1 MAGWSISRVEGPL
14 APFARGFEDVL
25 NGQGYAQRTRR
36 TLLGLVEQFS
46 RWLDR
51 RGLPVDAVTSSV
63 VEDFLWERNVHASWK
78 PTSRTLQPF
87 VRYLQEVGA
96 AAPAARMGASSPV
109 GVLCE
114 RFGRYLASERGLSAG
129 TIANYVGV
137 AEQFLAWARLP
148 QPGDVVQLSALDA
161 AAVSGFVTVQATRCS
176 VGSAKNVV
184 TGLRSLLG
192 WLQVQGNI
200 PGGLAEAVPSVA
212 GWAGDVLPKA
222 FTSTQVEA
230 LLSGCDRQ
238 RAGGRRDYAVMMLML
253 RLGLRAGEVAALQLR
268 DVDWRAGEIVVH
280 GKGNTFERL
289 PLPADVGEAVA
300 DYLRQGRPPSVDRTV
315 FLRDRAPHSR
325 LTAEGIADRV
335 RVAGKRTGVAEANAH
350 RLRHTAATM
359 MLRAGASLP
368 EVALVLRHRS
378 TATTARYAKVDQNT
392 LRGLARPWP
401 GTL

>member
-1 MAGWSISRVEGPL
+1 MAGGLISRVEGPL
-14 APFARGFEDVL
+14 APFAPGFGEALDR
-25 NGQGYAQRTRR
+25 QGYAQLTRR
-36 TLLGLVEQFS
+36 SLLGLVGQFS
-46 RWLDR
+46 RWLEH
-51 RGLPVDAVTSSV
+51 RGLPVDVVTSSV
-63 VEDFLWERNVHASWK
+63 VEDFLRERNVDASWK

-96 AAPAARMGASSPV
+96 AAPTAPVAASSPV

-137 AEQFLAWARLP
+137 AEQFLGWARLS
-148 QPGDVVQLSALDA
+148 QPGGVVQLAALDA
-161 AAVSGFVTVQATRCS
+161 AAVSGFVTAQAARCS
-176 VGSAKNVV
+176 VGSAKNMV

-192 WLQVQGNI
+192 WLQVQGDL
-200 PGGLAEAVPSVA
+200 PAGLAEAVPSVA
-212 GWAGDVLPKA
+212 GWAGDALPKA
-222 FTSTQVEA
+222 FTSTEVEA
-230 LLSGCDRQ
+230 LLSSCDRQ

-268 DVDWRAGEIVVH
+268 DVDWRAGEVVIH
-280 GKGNTFERL
+280 GKGNTYERL
-289 PLPADVGEAVA
+289 PLPADVGEAIA
-300 DYLRQGRPPSVDRTV
+300 NYLRQDRPPSLDRAV
-315 FLRDRAPHSR
+315 FQRARAPHGG
-325 LTAEGIADRV
+325 LTSEGIADRV
-335 RVAGKRTGVAEANAH
+335 RVAGERAGVAEANGH

-401 GTL
+401 GTR